1 MKKEHVLVAIVFFA
15 LPCFG
20 QRYVIDSLNKLLA
33 KEKVDTERAIL
44 LYRLSAGFQTFKPD
58 SALIYAQSAYN
69 YSTKIKFLRG
79 QSWALNQMAVAYNRL
94 GNHPL
99 ALENYIHSL
108 KIEEQRG
115 YADNIAIAHMDIS
128 LLYASE
134 NDTKKALHYALIADS
149 IIQKN
154 DFPELSLYSL
164 LNIGDIYEKA
174 DMLTEAFSYTTRCLN
189 NAKKMGN
196 HLITGSALNNLGN
209 IYLKMNK
216 PQQAIA
222 SYFASFPY
230 LNTMY
235 DNNTLSEGNLGL
247 SKAYQKI
254 GKTDS
259 AKYYAH
265 LSYDISY
272 DHNFLQQALNAST
285 LISQLYKAEK
295 NIDSAFAYQ
304 EIMIDLNNKIA
315 SREKIKQLQLISTE
329 EQLRQNEIAAKLE
342 EEKAE
347 LRQKLQLLA
356 IGIMI
361 PIFFLISRY
370 ISRRKVS
377 KKVVEFSGVLS
388 LLLLFEYIT
397 LLIHPLVAELTH
409 HSPFLEIIIFICIA
423 AIMTPTHHKIESRLI
438 GALSRIHE
446 KHQTKKLTRQEQID
460 NATDLTESTD

>member
-1 MKKEHVLVAIVFFA
+1 MVVITVLFA

-20 QRYVIDSLNKLLA
+20 QRQAIDSLNKVLA
-33 KEKVDTERAIL
+33 KEKTDTEKAII
-44 LYRLSAGFQTFKPD
+44 LYRLSASYQTFKPD
-58 SALIYAQSAYN
+58 SALLYAQSAYT

-128 LLYASE
+128 LLYVSE
-134 NDTKKALHYALIADS
+134 KDTKKALYYALIADS

-154 DFPELSLYSL
+154 NTADFAGLALYSL

-174 DMLTEAFSYTTRCLN
+174 DKLPEALSYTTRCYNSALK
-189 NAKKMGN
+189 AGN
-196 HLITGSALNNLGN
+196 QLITGSALNNLGN
-209 IYLKMNK
+209 IYVKMGI
-216 PQQAIA
+216 PRQAIICYVT
-222 SYFASFPY
+222 SIPY
-230 LNTMY
+230 LTAMY

-247 SKAYQKI
+247 AKAYRNT
-254 GKTDS
+254 GMNDS

-265 LSYDISY
+265 LSYDISSE
-272 DHNFLQQALNAST
+272 HSFLQQALNAST
-285 LISQLYKAEK
+285 FISQLYKTEN

-304 EIMIDLNNKIA
+304 EIMIGLNDSIA
-315 SREKIKQLQLISTE
+315 SREKIKQLQLITTE
-329 EQLRQNEIAAKLE
+329 EQLRQYEIKAKAE
-342 EEKAE
+342 EEKEE

-361 PIFFLISRY
+361 PVFFLVSAY
-370 ISRRKVS
+370 ISR
-377 KKVVEFSGVLS
+377 KKVHKKVIEFSGIVS

-397 LLIHPLVAELTH
+397 LLIHPIVAETTH

-423 AIMTPTHHKIESRLI
+423 AIITPTHHKIESKLI
-438 GALSRIHE
+438 ATLSRIHDKHHPKKPTLDE
-446 KHQTKKLTRQEQID
+446 KVD
-460 NATDLTESTD
+460 NPDDLDEPTD